1 MAVKSLQGGLF
12 RSPDGE
18 VPLVGGFGL
27 VVPVGRPGEAERSE
41 AGEGDLDALVFLVLR
56 SLPVALGVRFF
67 AEGCPPPS
75 VLVAVESLGFLPPD
89 LGGCGNG
96 QFFPRLHFPDLAQF
110 QQLPRG
116 FESFSSA
123 A

>member
-1 MAVKSLQGGLF
+1 MKSLQGGLF
-12 RSPDGE
+12 RSPDGD

-27 VVPVGRPGEAERSE
+27 VVPVGRPGEADRSE
-41 AGEGDLDALVFLVLR
+41 AGEGDLDGLVLLFLR
-56 SLPVALGVRFF
+56 SLPVALGVRVFV
-67 AEGCPPPS
+67 EGCPPPP
-75 VLVAVESLGFLPPD
+75 VLVAVESLVFLPPD

-96 QFFPRLHFPDLAQF
+96 QFFPRLHFPVLAQF

-116 FESFSSA
+116 FTSFSTA